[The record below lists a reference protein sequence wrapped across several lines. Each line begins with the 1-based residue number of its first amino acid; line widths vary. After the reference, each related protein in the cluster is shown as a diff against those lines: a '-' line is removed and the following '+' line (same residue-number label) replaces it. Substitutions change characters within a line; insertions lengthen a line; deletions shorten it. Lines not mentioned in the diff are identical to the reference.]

1 MGTFKKFRQKYCK
14 IASLSIFS
22 KGGLLML
29 PSTGKDQDK
38 GRYQRLKCRSVITT
52 ENQDHTSLSCPK
64 CSGTDFRRL

>member
-1 MGTFKKFRQKYCK
+1 
-14 IASLSIFS
+14 
-22 KGGLLML
+22 ML

-38 GRYQRLKCRSVITT
+38 GRYQCLKCRSVITT